1 MSAPD
6 AQEREEID
14 QAQEQLLRQMALKMV
29 ATLEEEERTRRI
41 SEEAQE
47 NPAKNAT
54 YDKLIMVQEDLLRT
68 ISLMKVQ
75 W

>member
-1 MSAPD
+1 MSAAD
-6 AQEREEID
+6 AQDREEID

-29 ATLEEEERTRRI
+29 AAAEEEERARRI

-54 YDKLIMVQEDLLRT
+54 FDKLIMVQEDLLRT